1 MAAEDKLIPTA
12 LTIANNLKGTKY
24 STGGTY
30 KLPAKKASKYE
41 NSYMDAISF
50 FSSIYAKELKVANFN
65 ATWNHTLT
73 DGNNSV
79 APFTPNRNIHD
90 ITLGMIVAISEE
102 EWNELQ
108 IAISKSYNI
117 IYPFDIAGPWSPT
130 EITAYN
136 TLMGVFDNGAV
147 DPEALLG
154 ADFTPLGDF
163 AQGTVWADAWNTIK
177 VPYDLSIGVV
187 TPFIAPIFQPVGA
200 TKFYYRYTGVRRWF
214 DFIGYNLV

>member
-1 MAAEDKLIPTA
+1 M
-12 LTIANNLKGTKY
+12 
-24 STGGTY
+24 
-30 KLPAKKASKYE
+30 
-41 NSYMDAISF
+41 
-50 FSSIYAKELKVANFN
+50 
-65 ATWNHTLT
+65 
-73 DGNNSV
+73 
-79 APFTPNRNIHD
+79 FTPNRNIHEL
-90 ITLGMIVAISEE
+90 TLGMIVAISEA

-108 IAISKSYNI
+108 IAISKSFNI
-117 IYPFDIAGPWSPT
+117 VYPFDIAGPWSPT

-154 ADFTPLGDF
+154 ADFTPLGNF

-187 TPFIAPIFQPVGA
+187 TPFIAPIFQPAGA

-214 DFIGYNLV
+214 NFIGYDSI